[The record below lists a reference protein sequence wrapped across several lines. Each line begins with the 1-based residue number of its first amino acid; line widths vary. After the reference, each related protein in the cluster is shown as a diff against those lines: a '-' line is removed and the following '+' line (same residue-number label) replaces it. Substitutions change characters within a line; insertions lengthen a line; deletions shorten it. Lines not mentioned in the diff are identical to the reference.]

1 MKIRNQILSFV
12 AILVVA
18 LMTFLALQMSQRG
31 YTFKSIVDIAKADPT
46 NFSILVDALK
56 KTGLEATL
64 TSAGSYCFCP
74 TNAAL
79 QPLVILVQELTHYSH
94 QIMQLLTYD

>member
-1 MKIRNQILSFV
+1 
-12 AILVVA
+12 
-18 LMTFLALQMSQRG
+18 MTFLALQMIKRG

-64 TSAGSYCFCP
+64 TSAGSYTFAP

-79 QPLVILVQELTHYSH
+79 QPLVILVQELTH
-94 QIMQLLTYD
+94 

>member
-64 TSAGSYCFCP
+64 TSAGSY
-74 TNAAL
+74 TVLL
-79 QPLVILVQELTHYSH
+79 QL
-94 QIMQLLTYD
+94 MLLCSRWLY